1 MMAAD
6 NKETGRTGGLLLFI
20 YFQLEMFFFFLFF
33 FLFFAFRI
41 SSRPLASFFLS
52 KKKKESAVF
61 QRPLALDLF
70 VWNSNQKLGKN
81 SVQEE
86 MAGDDQIGNVSDFSL
101 R

>member
-33 FLFFAFRI
+33 FFFFAFRI

-52 KKKKESAVF
+52 KKKESAVF